1 MTIETHKKFL
11 NLVPIKL
18 TVHVILI
25 KSQLQHVLLALET
38 RGEVQQIEQS
48 LLGQRD
54 EHLALIN
61 RLHHVISPE
70 QIRLDVAIVKGA
82 HLITECCRLKR
93 RHTGC
98 AGDKLGNHPIISECR
113 V

>member
-38 RGEVQQIEQS
+38 RSEVQQI
-48 LLGQRD
+48 
-54 EHLALIN
+54 
-61 RLHHVISPE
+61 
-70 QIRLDVAIVKGA
+70 K
-82 HLITECCRLKR
+82 
-93 RHTGC
+93 
-98 AGDKLGNHPIISECR
+98 
-113 V
+113 